1 MMKMILGRSGAAE
14 TGRTIPNQT
23 SRHPHHLLDRI
34 ISAHSTV
41 PRIKKGRPVKTGR
54 PAVSKT
60 GRYFATVLFSK
71 PSSSR
76 AAIALD
82 ESNVAAGSILQ
93 IARLAG
99 KSTSTSLTPGW
110 SARVSRTL
118 GAQPV
123 GHVIPGTLNTTVCRW
138 APPAVDEPD
147 SAPPAGPESVLS
159 EQPTTSNRAS
169 NAPHKRFMLDFLSR
183 NEKNR
188 TQSATTK
195 EDTSRIHRFGNR
207 LKDDKGEFG

>member
-1 MMKMILGRSGAAE
+1 MHSAIFLLEDKKR
-14 TGRTIPNQT
+14 P
-23 SRHPHHLLDRI
+23 PHHRDRAA
-34 ISAHSTV
+34 S
-41 PRIKKGRPVKTGR
+41 
-54 PAVSKT
+54 VSEI
-60 GRYFATVLFSK
+60 RSYFATVLSSN

-76 AAIALD
+76 AAMALSASKASGD
-82 ESNVAAGSILQ
+82 STLQ
-93 IARLAG
+93 TARRASKLI
-99 KSTSTSLTPGW
+99 STSLTPGW